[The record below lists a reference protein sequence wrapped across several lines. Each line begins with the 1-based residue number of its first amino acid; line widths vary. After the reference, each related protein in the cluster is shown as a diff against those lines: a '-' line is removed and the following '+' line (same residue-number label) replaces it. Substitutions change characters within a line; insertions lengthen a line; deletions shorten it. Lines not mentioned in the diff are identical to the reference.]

1 MTNNEKIA
9 KIKEV
14 YQDFLRQL
22 QELKADS
29 QQQNLARIQ
38 AIEKQEIDKILDKIH
53 KDF

>member
-1 MTNNEKIA
+1 MTNNEKIER
-9 KIKEV
+9 IKEV
-14 YQDFLRQL
+14 YLDFLAQL

-29 QQQNLARIQ
+29 KQQNLARIQ

>member
-14 YQDFLRQL
+14 YQDFLLQL
-22 QELKADS
+22 QELKVEAK
-29 QQQNLARIQ
+29 QQNLARIQ